1 MQTPRP
7 FHLAYSI
14 SDLEQTRRF
23 YGAVLGCEEGRSTE
37 QWIDFDFWGNQ
48 LSLHLG
54 SFVESRTESQVA
66 GKSVPMPHFG
76 AVLAWEE
83 FHAVAER
90 LQAAGAEFITEP
102 EVRFAGEA
110 GEQATFFVKDPSGN
124 ALEFKAFKNDEE
136 IFAK

>member
-1 MQTPRP
+1 MQSQRP

-14 SDLEQTRRF
+14 SDLEATRKF
-23 YGAVLGCEEGRSTE
+23 YGKILGCREGRSTE

-54 SFVESRTESQVA
+54 TFVESSTESQVA

-76 AVLAWEE
+76 AVLEWHE
-83 FHAVAER
+83 FHALASR
-90 LQAAGAEFITEP
+90 LKDAGSEFIEEP
-102 EVRFAGEA
+102 QIRFADEP

-124 ALEFKAFKNDEE
+124 ALEFKSFKNPEGLFE
-136 IFAK
+136 K